1 MNAGLAV
8 VVGGGNVGVGVML
21 RLLRNAGYD
30 VAMVAH
36 RPWQAQHLQRYGARV
51 QLTGASRARLELDPC
66 TAVAAGERRSINA
79 LVRAASLCVVT
90 VRPHQLEGVAALL
103 APGLSCRRRPMN
115 VLVCDNRPEAGNVLA
130 AAVARASD
138 PATADRHGYVATL
151 LDQIATSCKDEEG
164 RLVHVEAKGR
174 LFLDA
179 LALRA
184 DPPMLAGSLL
194 VEDHPA
200 YVQRKLFLFSAGH
213 AATAF
218 LGRLR
223 GHTLIREALNDP
235 LVAEVVLL
243 ALKEARAGLEHR
255 FGHHLIGGEHTVHDY
270 VARYGD
276 PDLPDTVER
285 VGRDAG
291 RKLVGDDRVCGPAS
305 LAIASGISAPALALV
320 GAACLWA
327 YETEL
332 GGGWPCRRSVSP
344 AAGAALMAQVSGLRP
359 GHPFVKSTGAAY
371 AALSSGDL
379 AGVAQQMLFS
389 TSDVSS
395 FEDAHNETN
404 RDGTRE

>member
-1 MNAGLAV
+1 MNAGLAL

-30 VAMVAH
+30 VSMVTH
-36 RPWQAQHLQRYGARV
+36 HHWQAQELQRHGARV
-51 QLTGASRARLELDPC
+51 QLTGASRVRLELDACP
-66 TAVAAGERRSINA
+66 AVAAGEWRSING
-79 LVRAASLCVVT
+79 LVRRASLCVVA
-90 VRPHQLEGVAALL
+90 VRPHQLEEVAALL

-115 VLVCDNRPEAGNVLA
+115 VLVCDNRPEAGTVLA

-138 PATADRHGYVATL
+138 PATAHRHGYVATL
-151 LDQIATSCKDEEG
+151 LDQIATSCKDEGG

-179 LALRA
+179 MALRG
-184 DPPMLAGSLL
+184 DPPVLAGSLL

-223 GHTLIREALNDP
+223 GHTLIKEALDDP

-243 ALKEARAGLEHR
+243 ALREARAGLEHR
-255 FGHHLIGGEHTVHDY
+255 FGHHLIGGENTVRGY
-270 VARYGD
+270 LARYAD
-276 PDLPDTVER
+276 PDMPDTVER

-291 RKLVGDDRVCGPAS
+291 RKLVGDDRVCGPAL
-305 LAIASGISAPALALV
+305 LALASGISTPALALV
-320 GAACLWA
+320 GAAGL
-327 YETEL
+327 YVHETEH
-332 GGGWPCRRSVSP
+332 GHEPCPPDVTP
-344 AAGAALMAQVSGLRP
+344 AEGAALMAQVSGLRP
-359 GHPFVKSTGAAY
+359 AHPFVESTGAAY

-379 AGVAQQMLFS
+379 ANVAQQVLFS
-389 TSDVSS
+389 TSGVRTIEAD
-395 FEDAHNETN
+395 NETE
-404 RDGTRE
+404 RDGRRA